1 MDFNKLTRKSQEALS
16 EAQGITIGCNNQEMN
31 VEHLLLALLRDV
43 EGLIPRM
50 LRRMD
55 IDPQVL
61 DKLVADEVARFPK
74 VTGGGAEAGRVYVTT
89 CLNKLLIAVEERAKK
104 LKDEYVSVEHLF
116 LEMLGEGTATNLGKI
131 LNRLGITEDRFLK
144 ALTEVRGFQQEIG
157 RAHV

>member
-16 EAQGITIGCNNQEMN
+16 EAQGIAIGNNNQE
-31 VEHLLLALLRDV
+31 VDVAHLLLALLRDG

-55 IDPQVL
+55 VDLQAL
-61 DKLVADEVARFPK
+61 EKLVADEVARIPR
-74 VTGGGAEAGRVYVTT
+74 VTGGGAEAGKVYVTAR
-89 CLNKLLIAVEERAKK
+89 LNKLLVRSEERARK
-104 LKDEYVSVEHLF
+104 LTDEYVFVEHLF

-144 ALTEVRGFQQEIG
+144 ALTEVRGSQRVQI
-157 RAHV
+157 RR